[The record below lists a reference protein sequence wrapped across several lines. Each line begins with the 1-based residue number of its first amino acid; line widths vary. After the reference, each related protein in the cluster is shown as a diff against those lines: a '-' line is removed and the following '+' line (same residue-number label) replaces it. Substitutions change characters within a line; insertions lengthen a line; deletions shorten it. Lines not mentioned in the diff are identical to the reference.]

1 MNPPSLLT
9 VQNCYPSC
17 RVRDLEDERRI
28 AYVGMARARVS
39 LGLRYAAERYGDN
52 VRPRPGPGSPVCDL
66 GHESNYAPVIT
77 RQRKE
82 PCP

>member
-1 MNPPSLLT
+1 M
-9 VQNCYPSC
+9 
-17 RVRDLEDERRI
+17 RDLEDERRI

-39 LGLRYAAERYGDN
+39 ALGT
-52 VRPRPGPGSPVCDL
+52 RPSDTATTSGPGRALALQFAHPHL
-66 GHESNYAPVIT
+66 GHESKYAPIIA